1 MKTWIAFL
9 LAALTA
15 TAAETFDTVI
25 ANGRVMDPET
35 GLDAIRHVGI
45 SKGVIGAISKDP
57 LKGKATI
64 NGKGLVVAPGI
75 IDMHQHG
82 QTPEDYPYKAMDGVT
97 TALEL
102 EVGTADVDLW
112 YKIRKGKTPIN
123 FGVSVGHIPVRI
135 SVMGD
140 QPAFLPPADS
150 RGAKERATP
159 KQIEEIKKKIE
170 HGLRRGAVA
179 VGFGL
184 QYTPEATQLEALE
197 VFRVAAK
204 YNASCHVHMRSK
216 GHSSGL
222 NIYTAL
228 QEVIALSAISGAPGH
243 VVHIQSTGN
252 LTTPQLIEMIA
263 GAQKRGLDV
272 TCEVYPYTAGMTD
285 IKSAIFDSGWQERAK
300 ITYNNLQ
307 WVATG
312 ERLTKETFEK
322 YRKEG
327 GKVIVHANPE
337 TLVRKVVSHPITM
350 IASDGFKGHP
360 RNAGCFSRILGK
372 YVRENKDLSLMLA
385 LKKCSYW
392 PAKRLEKCAPAFRKK
407 GRIKVGADAD
417 LIVFDAGKI
426 IDHSTFTNAAQYS
439 SGIKY
444 TLINGV
450 AVVKN
455 GKFQK
460 NTFPGKAARGQVR

>member
-1 MKTWIAFL
+1 MKTWIAL
-9 LAALTA
+9 LLVAVNA

-35 GLDAIRHVGI
+35 GLDAVRHVGI
-45 SKGVIGAISKDP
+45 SKGAIRALSEKPLEGKSVINA
-57 LKGKATI
+57 
-64 NGKGLVVAPGI
+64 KGLVVAPGI

-82 QTPEDYPYKAMDGVT
+82 QNKEDYPYKAMDGVT

-102 EVGTADVDLW
+102 EVGTANVDLW

-123 FGVSVGHIPVRI
+123 YGVSVGHIPVRI

-150 RGAKERATP
+150 RGAKKRATP
-159 KQIEEIKKKIE
+159 KQIEEIKTKIE
-170 HGLRRGAVA
+170 QGLRRGAVA

-184 QYTPEATQLEALE
+184 QYTPEATQWEALE
-197 VFRVAAK
+197 VFRIAAK

-252 LTTPQLIEMIA
+252 LTTPKLIEMIA
-263 GAQKRGLDV
+263 HAKKRGVDV
-272 TCEVYPYTAGMTD
+272 SCEVYPYTAGMTD
-285 IKSAIFDSGWQERAK
+285 IKSAIFDTGWQERAK

-312 ERLTKETFEK
+312 ERLTKETFEQ
-322 YRKEG
+322 YRKQG

-337 TLVRKVVSHPITM
+337 SLVRNVVSNPITM

-372 YVRENKDLSLMLA
+372 YVRENQDLSLMLA

-407 GRIKVGADAD
+407 GRIKIGADAD
-417 LIVFDAGKI
+417 LIVFDSNTI
-426 IDHSTFTNAAQYS
+426 IDKSTFTKADQYS

-450 AVVKN
+450 TVVKE

-460 NTFPGKAARGQVR
+460 NIFPGRAARGRVR